1 MAWTFPHAAMES
13 SQDKN
18 LPATERKLQ
27 KTRKDGQ
34 AARSRD
40 LGHLTVLGVGAL
52 CVLAGGPTL
61 VQHMHQ
67 AMMRQLSFNASTV
80 RAPQLMVERLVD
92 IASLGLIAVLVLAC
106 VISTAA
112 IISGVMAGGWVWSLK
127 PITPQFDRINPLSG
141 IKNLLS
147 MQQLVTATKNVLL
160 TTVLAFVGWAYLR
173 SGIPELAMLPL
184 QPSTSALAKVG
195 DWIAGGVAMMLLVV
209 FAVAI
214 IDVPLQNFLFKRRL
228 KMSHQEVKQ
237 EHKESEGSPELK
249 GKIRQKQRE
258 MAHRASVTR
267 VPKADFV
274 VTNPTHYAVALR
286 YDEAT
291 MAAPQVISMGA
302 DLVALKIREIA
313 KSHEIPVLES
323 PMLARALYAHAE
335 LDQSIPSTLYT
346 AVAQV
351 LAYVYRL
358 KAAMRGEAPPPGELV
373 QPFVAPE
380 LDPHHTPRKPAAER
394 TSESTAP

>member
-40 LGHLTVLGVGAL
+40 LGHLTVMGVGAL
-52 CVLAGGPTL
+52 AVLAGGPSL
-61 VQHMHQ
+61 VSHMHA
-67 AMMRQLSFNASTV
+67 AMVRQLSFNATTILS
-80 RAPQLMVERLVD
+80 PQLMVERLVD
-92 IASLGLIAVLVLAC
+92 MSALALMAVLILGVLISAASLV
-106 VISTAA
+106 
-112 IISGVMAGGWVWSLK
+112 SGVLAGGWVLSFK
-127 PITPQFDRINPLSG
+127 PITPQFNRINPLSG
-141 IKNLLS
+141 IKNLVS

-160 TTVLAFVGWAYLR
+160 TLILATVGWFYLR
-173 SGIPELAMLPL
+173 SGIPELATLPL
-184 QPSTSALAKVG
+184 QPSRAALAKVG
-195 DWIAGGVAMMLLVV
+195 DWITGGVTMMMVV
-209 FAVAI
+209 IFMVAI

-258 MAHRASVTR
+258 MAHRASVNR

-286 YDEAT
+286 YDETT
-291 MAAPQVISMGA
+291 MSAPQVIAMGA

-313 KSHEIPVLES
+313 KAHEIPVLES
-323 PMLARALYAHAE
+323 PMLARALYANAE

-358 KAAMRGEAPPPGELV
+358 KASLRGEAPPPGELV
-373 QPFVAPE
+373 QPPVPPE
-380 LDPHHTPRKPAAER
+380 LDPHTKLR
-394 TSESTAP
+394 TAPESTTESTAP